1 VGYVLLSF
9 AFNTATM
16 ILAVIVIGIGIGSYK
31 PLISATV
38 AKCTSSEDRN
48 LAYAIY
54 YWFVNLAAFAIPFI
68 FVIVIFLGVIQQS
81 TYHIIFLCGA
91 ILVSINILTA
101 IFVFKEVP
109 RSGEVKTVAD
119 AVNNIKIALKDKK
132 FVVMVLLIGGFW
144 MLYSSFLNAMPTI
157 LYGFRRLPG
166 WFDVMLLGVFN
177 PFTIIALGI
186 PLAKYIEKIESMRV
200 VLTGI
205 MIYLIGLAIIGFSLQ
220 WGFVIIGI
228 IIASIGEFIVAP
240 GYMAFVSKLA
250 TKEKVSAYVGCN
262 FISYMVGLLGGTF
275 VFSLIV
281 NYVAVELEMPHFFYG
296 ILLTFGL
303 LLLVAFVI
311 YYWTWGQD
319 IIARAKRIKEMEEGI
334 TEQSEI
340 PSDDKD
346 PIIFRIFDS
355 KLSVVICLVLIPLV
369 LISTFTMGTLTFYP
383 PEEEVEEIPT
393 IDPDD
398 YNLISGGPITRAGHL
413 QENSE
418 TVETID
424 VDETNVISITFIL
437 TWTDEPDQQ
446 YGPRTY
452 VNEPDSFTLQV
463 QAPDGREDRDTA
475 MNPQG
480 GTGEIIITMQY
491 TPDVDPYMNG
501 TGTYNI
507 TIELGECGDFFSNGP
522 IGFTDT
528 ENSWELAVEYEYYE
542 KKEE

>member
-1 VGYVLLSF
+1 
-9 AFNTATM
+9 M
-16 ILAVIVIGIGIGSYK
+16 ILAVIVVGIGIGSYK